1 MGGLVTALG
10 CLFTSFA
17 FHFHQ
22 LIVSHGLVVGI
33 GVGMVRDT
41 ATLMLGQYFKRRR
54 EQVEILLVSASGFG
68 LAAMS
73 FTLREIVRE
82 IRWRLGLQAVTVLLA
97 SSFILGMFYRS
108 AIIIS
113 IILII
118 IIFIISIIIRM
129 VIKSW
134 IIIPPSQMIP

>member
-1 MGGLVTALG
+1 MDDLNDD
-10 CLFTSFA
+10 
-17 FHFHQ
+17 
-22 LIVSHGLVVGI
+22 GLVVGI

-82 IRWRLGLQAVTVLLA
+82 ILWRLGLQAVTVLLA

-108 AIIIS
+108 AS
-113 IILII
+113 LYHPQRRAILHLKVTAAQHINGC
-118 IIFIISIIIRM
+118 FNSIIIL
-129 VIKSW
+129 V
-134 IIIPPSQMIP
+134 